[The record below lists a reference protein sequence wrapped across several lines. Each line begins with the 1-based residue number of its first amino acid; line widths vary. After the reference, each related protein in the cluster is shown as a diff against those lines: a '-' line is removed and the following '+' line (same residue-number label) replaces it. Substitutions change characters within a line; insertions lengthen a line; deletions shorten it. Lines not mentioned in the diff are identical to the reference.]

1 MRQKKTTQEN
11 KLKLNFFGVC
21 EIFLNAIY
29 LFIYLFILEEVDG
42 ITFHFFIG
50 SIRFPLRGRS
60 SLDS

>member
-21 EIFLNAIY
+21 EIFLNA
-29 LFIYLFILEEVDG
+29 IYLFILEEVDG

>member
-29 LFIYLFILEEVDG
+29 LFIYLF
-42 ITFHFFIG
+42 
-50 SIRFPLRGRS
+50 
-60 SLDS
+60 

>member
-1 MRQKKTTQEN
+1 MKQKKTTQEN

-29 LFIYLFILEEVDG
+29 LFILEEVDG
-42 ITFHFFIG
+42 ITFHFFID